1 MRFFFCNGKP
11 EVVFDELSDLLPAL
25 FRVCTRA
32 NDPNTKVI
40 GIPTEIESFVFVV
53 ERISTW

>member
-1 MRFFFCNGKP
+1 MRFLFCDAKP
-11 EVVFDELSDLLPAL
+11 EVVFDELSNRLPDL

-40 GIPTEIESFVFVV
+40 GRPTELEPFVSVV
-53 ERISTW
+53 ERFSAW